1 MASVL
6 NTAPMPVIVGA
17 PRSGTTLLRFML
29 DSHPDLAIPP
39 ETGFLALG
47 QALGDGPDP
56 RQAFF
61 DRVTQFPPEAPAW
74 LDFGI
79 TKEDFSAA
87 LAVVEPFSV
96 SEGCRTFYRLYAA
109 RFGKSRVGDKT
120 PLYCQHLSTI
130 ADLLPEI
137 RVIHLIRDGRDVAL
151 SLRQTWFSPGNEIET
166 LAEYWVNCL
175 AAARRESG
183 ACGGYLEVRFED
195 LVADPAPVL
204 RQICRF
210 LDLEY
215 SPAMLAYHARAA
227 RRLEE
232 HRDRAR
238 PDGSLVISH
247 EGRLRQQALTM
258 EPPRRSRAGA
268 WRHDMTDDEQ
278 RRFDVVAGDLLDR
291 LGYGRSDASVT

>member
-1 MASVL
+1 
-6 NTAPMPVIVGA
+6 MPVIVGA

-47 QALGDGPDP
+47 LALSDGPDP

-61 DRVTQFPPEAPAW
+61 DRVTQFPPDAPAW
-74 LDFGI
+74 VDFGI
-79 TKEDFSAA
+79 SKEDFRAA
-87 LAVVEPFSV
+87 LASVEPFSA
-96 SEGCRTFYRLYAA
+96 SEGCRLFYRLYAA
-109 RFGKSRVGDKT
+109 RFGKRRTGDKT
-120 PLYCQHLSTI
+120 PLYCQHLTAI
-130 ADLLPEI
+130 AALLPES

-151 SLRQTWFSPGNEIET
+151 SLRRMWFSPGQEIET
-166 LAEYWVNCL
+166 LAEHWAGCIS
-175 AAARRESG
+175 AARRDSG
-183 ACGGYLEVRFED
+183 ACGGYLEIRFED

-215 SPAMLAYHARAA
+215 APAMLDYHARAA
-227 RRLEE
+227 GRLAE

-238 PDGSLVISH
+238 LDGSLVVSH

-268 WRHDMTDDEQ
+268 WRQEMTGDDR

-291 LGYGRSDASVT
+291 LGYGRSDPASGVTAR